1 MEYSFAG
8 KRIVVGITGSI
19 AAFKVA
25 GWVSTLAK
33 EEARVAVVMTESAQ
47 KFIAPL
53 TFSALTGEPAY
64 TSMFNQ
70 AQSSPMSHIDLAQDA
85 SAFLIAPASARTI
98 ARLAHGI
105 ADDLLSTTVLATR
118 APVVVCPAMNPK
130 MYLHQA
136 TQDNLERLR
145 QFGYHIVDPD
155 SGLMACKDEGQG
167 RLVEWESVQ
176 EVLLRCLLKNDL
188 QGERILITAGP
199 TREALDPARFIS
211 NRSSGKM
218 GYALARAAYR
228 RGADVVLVSGPTALQ
243 CPFGV
248 KRIDV
253 VTAREMYDAVLAEFN
268 NATML
273 IKSAA
278 VSDFRPAVSFEH
290 KVKKENAGET
300 IEVVRNPDI
309 LYEIGRLKRDP
320 EQIVVGFAAESGN
333 LIEEGKIKLQ
343 RKNLDLIAVNDITS
357 ADSGFEVETNKM
369 ILIDAEGSKQLPWAS
384 KTDTAH
390 MIFDYICQNL
400 RKTGN

>member
-33 EEARVAVVMTESAQ
+33 EEARVSVVMTESAQ

-53 TFSALTGEPAY
+53 TFSALTAESTY
-64 TSMFNQ
+64 TSMFDQ

-85 SAFLIAPASARTI
+85 SVFLIAPASARTI

-105 ADDLLSTTVLATR
+105 ADDLLTTSVLATR

-136 TQDNLERLR
+136 TQDNIERLR
-145 QFGYHIVDPD
+145 QFGYLIVDPD

-268 NATML
+268 TATML

-309 LYEIGRLKRDP
+309 LYEIGRLKREP

-333 LIEEGKIKLQ
+333 LLEEGKIKLQ

-357 ADSGFEVETNKM
+357 GDSGFEVETNKM
-369 ILIDAEGSKQLPWAS
+369 ILVDAESSKQLPWAS
-384 KTDTAH
+384 KIDTAH

-400 RKTGN
+400 RKTGK